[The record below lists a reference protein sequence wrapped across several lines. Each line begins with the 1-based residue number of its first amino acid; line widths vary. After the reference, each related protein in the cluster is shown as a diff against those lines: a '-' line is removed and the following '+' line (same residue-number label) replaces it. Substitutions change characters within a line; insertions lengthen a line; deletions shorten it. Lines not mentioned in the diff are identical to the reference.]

1 MNVIKKVSWVAVLVL
16 GSVFASQVA
25 LAGAVVGDVKDAK
38 KGMKQAIKCN
48 YDKALERLDT
58 AIAEGGFAAELAV
71 LEKVVVLLD
80 AGREAEA
87 EKVLAERNE
96 NVGASAEDIVE
107 ARKSIDETLEGLR
120 AEREQQT
127 GSRTC
132 P

>member
-1 MNVIKKVSWVAVLVL
+1 MKSIFTLGGKALLVL
-16 GSVFASQVA
+16 GLVIAVSTAH
-25 LAGAVVGDVKDAK
+25 GAVIGDMKDTK

-87 EKVLAERNE
+87 EEVLAERNE

>member
-1 MNVIKKVSWVAVLVL
+1 MNVMKKVSWVAVLVL

-38 KGMKQAIKCN
+38 KGMKQAVNCN
-48 YDKALERLDT
+48 YDKALARLDT

-80 AGREAEA
+80 AGRGAEA

-96 NVGASAEDIVE
+96 SVGASADDIAE
-107 ARKSIDETLEGLR
+107 ARKSIDQTLEGLR
-120 AEREQQT
+120 AEREKQT

>member
-1 MNVIKKVSWVAVLVL
+1 VKSIFTLGGKALLVL
-16 GSVFASQVA
+16 GLVIAVF
-25 LAGAVVGDVKDAK
+25 
-38 KGMKQAIKCN
+38 KCN

-87 EKVLAERNE
+87 EEVLAERNE